1 MFDYVAYLAA
11 QQQTLAHTQE
21 ASPDAP
27 ARSLPV
33 VARVVVRPM
42 LVRHQVSA
50 VLRRLADIIEP
61 GPECSAPAAGPC

>member
-1 MFDYVAYLAA
+1 MLDYVAYLAA

-27 ARSLPV
+27 PRPQPI
-33 VARVVVRPM
+33 VARVVVQP
-42 LVRHQVSA
+42 LVVRHQVSA

-61 GPECSAPAAGPC
+61 GPECAAPAAGPC